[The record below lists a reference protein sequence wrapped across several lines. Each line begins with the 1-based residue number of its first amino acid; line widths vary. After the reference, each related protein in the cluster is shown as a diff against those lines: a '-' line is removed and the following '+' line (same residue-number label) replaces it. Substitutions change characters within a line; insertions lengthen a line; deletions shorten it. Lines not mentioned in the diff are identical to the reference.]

1 MADAVV
7 LKTKKLFA
15 NKLLS
20 RRQMLLEVH
29 HGNKPTPTRKEIRDK
44 VAALYKVKD
53 TQTIVVFGLTTKF
66 GGGVTEGFALI
77 YDSLEVLKKIE
88 PAFRQRKN
96 GFDAPNAK
104 AGTTRKQRKEKKNK
118 RKITVGTAR
127 RAAKQAAKKKQ

>member
-44 VAALYKVKD
+44 VLESPMKE
-53 TQTIVVFGLTTKF
+53 GLES
-66 GGGVTEGFALI
+66 GYDILEGILSNVQVTA
-77 YDSLEVLKKIE
+77 
-88 PAFRQRKN
+88 
-96 GFDAPNAK
+96 
-104 AGTTRKQRKEKKNK
+104 
-118 RKITVGTAR
+118 
-127 RAAKQAAKKKQ
+127 